1 MKTTIADM
9 MNGLGMGYAYTLGQ
23 ILDCLAHA
31 SSLPASEQAEWL
43 DKALALADRMR
54 TYAHIPSFPMPAPV
68 LQSLADH
75 ALPESFATAVR
86 AIWLRPGQPTA
97 LRTAI
102 ENLRGAG

>member
-1 MKTTIADM
+1 MKTTIADL

-23 ILDCLAHA
+23 LLDCLAHA
-31 SSLPASEQAEWL
+31 SSLPSSEQPEWL
-43 DKALALADRMR
+43 DRALVLADKLR
-54 TYAHIPSFPMPAPV
+54 TFAHIPSFPMPVPV

-86 AIWLRPGQPTA
+86 SVWLRPGQPSS

-102 ENLRGAG
+102 ENLRG